1 LARYFYIVTHKSLES
16 MKKQI
21 IIAILPILL
30 LTILAWTDNLKSFN
44 TENNEHRYALENTR
58 REESLPTDLIELDY
72 GNDLNSSNTTSRTE
86 RNKIVSYANEFL
98 GSPYL
103 YAGTNPNGFDCSGFI
118 SFVYQN
124 FGLELPHS
132 SSLQAK
138 EGYKVT
144 REEARKGDLVIF
156 TGTNL
161 SIREPGHVGIVISTP
176 GDTLEFVHSS
186 SNGGVKISK
195 LEGTRY
201 DKRFLQIRRIL

>member
-1 LARYFYIVTHKSLES
+1 

-30 LTILAWTDNLKSFN
+30 LTILAWTDNLKNFI
-44 TENNEHRYALENTR
+44 TENNEHKYALENTG

-72 GNDLNSSNTTSRTE
+72 GDDLNSSNSTSRTE

-103 YAGTNPNGFDCSGFI
+103 YAGTSPNGFDCSGFI

-201 DKRFLQIRRIL
+201 DKRLLQIRRIM